1 MIDLQPDQARTLAA
15 IVAHGSFEAAA
26 GQLSVTASA
35 VSQRV
40 RALEIAV
47 GRPVLQRTRPVE
59 LTEAGQ
65 AVVRFARQLDML
77 SADLAGELQPGVP
90 QDGVRLAL
98 VINSDSLHT
107 WVLPALAGVAGGVQ
121 LEVLREDQDYS
132 LELLRSGAAAAA
144 ITATAAPAPGCRSR
158 RLGTMRYLAVC
169 APSFAATWF
178 GDGVSAE
185 SLARAPAMTFDHKD
199 ELQDRFLRLLGHQE
213 LQPPRHYVPA
223 AHEFSAAIRLGMG
236 WGMVPEIEIAND
248 PELQRLQELTPG
260 SFVDVPLY
268 WQQWRYG
275 SAALN
280 EVAAAVSHAAAGA
293 LLP

>member
-1 MIDLQPDQARTLAA
+1 MIDIQPDQARTLAA

-59 LTEAGQ
+59 LTDAGQ

-77 SADLAGELQPGVP
+77 STDLAEELQPGVP
-90 QDGVRLAL
+90 RAGTRLAL

-107 WVLPALAGVAGGVQ
+107 WVLPALAEVSGTVQ
-121 LEVLREDQDYS
+121 LEILREDQDYS

-158 RLGTMRYLAVC
+158 SLGTMRYLAVC
-169 APSFAATWF
+169 APSFAADWF
-178 GDGVSAE
+178 SGGVSTE
-185 SLARAPAMTFDHKD
+185 SLAEAPVVTFDRKD
-199 ELQDRFLRLLGHQE
+199 ELQDRFLRLQGHQR
-213 LQPPRHYVPA
+213 LKPPRHYVPA
-223 AHEFSAAIRLGMG
+223 AHEFSEAIRLGMG
-236 WGMVPEIEIAND
+236 WGMVPEIEIAAD
-248 PELQRLQELTPG
+248 LELQRLRELVPG
-260 SFVDVPLY
+260 SVVDVPLY

-275 SAALN
+275 SAALDD
-280 EVAAAVSHAAAGA
+280 VAAAVSHEAAR
-293 LLP
+293 LLR